1 MIACLLPWPHLP
13 PILFT
18 LTCEGRR
25 GEERRRAEGA
35 APLHQIPITKN
46 RPNRQSGWM
55 TKRPTIFHGAPAPR
69 RPVHCHQNGDHYI
82 ASLPSHC
89 PTARPRPPASP
100 SGATSS
106 ETNSVVWIWMT
117 TSSMTET
124 RSRAQRPTEAEEGGR
139 EGGREAFSVCDN
151 NRDVIVATIRTANG
165 RRDSGRLRK
174 SVSSRHHHLLLHPS
188 FNSAE
193 ILSVSSSS
201 FWPVSLARG
210 SHTK

>member
-139 EGGREAFSVCDN
+139 EGGRPFQFTTTTEM
-151 NRDVIVATIRTANG
+151 
-165 RRDSGRLRK
+165 
-174 SVSSRHHHLLLHPS
+174 
-188 FNSAE
+188 
-193 ILSVSSSS
+193 SSSPR
-201 FWPVSLARG
+201 FGRPTVAETRGVSENRFPLVIIIFCFIHLSIRLK
-210 SHTK
+210 S